1 MKVVQPRNIVAAVA
15 AMLLLTFLFVHQQPI
30 SPREHNGFVRNLH
43 FTKQLDAEVNRDLLN
58 ARYDL
63 LSSYDPFT
71 QKLGELDEVRRSL
84 QTIPS
89 FVSGHDREKLQGLLQ
104 TESDLV
110 AKKIGLVEIFKSDNA
125 ILRNSARYFPVLI
138 AEASE
143 KAQKEHNHALAD
155 QLDLLLRDV
164 LIYELTPHSDLANAI
179 ALQSA
184 SLRAFRL
191 PMTPILDSVAA
202 HAATITHY
210 KPRVETGI
218 EQLHSLAIAGSI
230 DNVSRAYFSLYET
243 TQLNKDVFRFVL
255 YLCSVLLL
263 AYAAEKT
270 FSLLKYRV
278 TVEQAKAANQAK
290 GQFLA
295 NMSHEIRTPM
305 NGILGVTE
313 LLLDT
318 NIDTEQKDYLG
329 MVKSSAQSLLSL
341 INDILD
347 FSKVEA
353 GKLILEDIEFN
364 LRETLL
370 AAVRAVAVRAHQK
383 GLELVL
389 DIAPGVPE
397 TIKGDPTRLG
407 QVILNLIGNAVKFT
421 SQGEVLLRVKKDEV
435 SIGPGT
441 ELHFAVIDTGI
452 GISKEKQRLVFESFT
467 QADSSMSREF
477 GGTGLGLTISA
488 RLVEAMGGR
497 LSVES
502 QVGVGSTFQFSARF
516 SSTQASVSE
525 SDLNAHS
532 LKGVRVLAAD
542 DNLSNRQFLVGALS
556 SWGMRAT
563 GVETAEQVWTS
574 MREARRLGLPF
585 DIVLIDAHLG
595 GSGGFALASEVKKE
609 RAFGAPEIVMLTS
622 FGVPGETAQCHKIG
636 VNSFVTKPVDRMDLF
651 RALTKVVATAG
662 QLKTAVSPAPA
673 QKDVVSGAQLTIL
686 LAEDNRVNQVVATRL
701 LEKRGH
707 TVIVAENGK
716 AAVEAVEKQH
726 FDLVLMDV
734 QMPEMDGLEAT
745 AAIRARE
752 VAGRHLP
759 IIAMTASA
767 MLGDRE
773 RCLEWGMDGYL
784 TKPLNIQELYQTVE
798 TVVKLPATEPELVAS

>member
-1 MKVVQPRNIVAAVA
+1 MSVVQPRNILAALA
-15 AMLLLTFLFVHQQPI
+15 AMLLLTFLFVRQQPI
-30 SPREHNGFVRNLH
+30 SPREHNNFVRNLH

-71 QKLGELDEVRRSL
+71 QKLGELDKVRRSL
-84 QTIPS
+84 QAIPS
-89 FVSGHDREKLQGLLQ
+89 FVTGHDREKLKELLKA
-104 TESDLV
+104 ESDVV
-110 AKKIGLVEIFKSDNA
+110 AKKTGLVEVFKSDNA
-125 ILRNSARYFPVLI
+125 ILRNSTRYFPVLI
-138 AEASE
+138 AEACE
-143 KAQKEHNHALAD
+143 KAKQEHNHALAD

-164 LIYELTPHSDLANAI
+164 LIYELTPHSDLGDAI

-184 SLRAFRL
+184 SLKASGTSMR
-191 PMTPILDSVAA
+191 PILDSVAA
-202 HAATITHY
+202 HAATIVHY
-210 KPRVETGI
+210 KPRVQAGI
-218 EQLHSLAIAGSI
+218 EQLHSLAIAASI
-230 DNVSRAYFSLYET
+230 DDVSRAYFSLYET
-243 TQLNKDVFRFVL
+243 TQMNKDAFRFVL

-318 NIDTEQKDYLG
+318 HIDAEQKDYLG
-329 MVKSSAQSLLSL
+329 MLKSSAQSLLSL

-364 LRETLL
+364 LRESLL
-370 AAVRAVAVRAHQK
+370 AAVRAVAVSAHHK

-389 DIAPGVPE
+389 DIAPDVPE

-407 QVILNLIGNAVKFT
+407 QVILNLVGNAVKFT
-421 SQGEVLLRVKKDEV
+421 SQGEVLLRVKKDEDPTDV
-435 SIGPGT
+435 GT
-441 ELHFAVIDTGI
+441 ILHFAVIDTGI
-452 GISKEKQRLVFESFT
+452 GISKEKQKLIFESFT

-477 GGTGLGLTISA
+477 GGSGLGLTIST

-497 LSVES
+497 LSVDS
-502 QVGVGSTFQFSARF
+502 QPGVGSTFQFRVRF

-525 SDLNAHS
+525 SGLNWQA
-532 LKGVRVLAAD
+532 LEGVRVLAVD
-542 DNLSNRQFLVGALS
+542 DNFSNRQLLLGALS
-556 SWGMRAT
+556 SWGMHAT
-563 GVETAEQVWTS
+563 AVETAEQVWTE
-574 MREARRLGLPF
+574 MYEAKRLGLPF
-585 DIVLIDAHLG
+585 TIVLIDAHLR
-595 GSGGFALASEVKKE
+595 STEGFSLASEVKKE
-609 RAFGAPEIVMLTS
+609 RAFGDPELVMLTS
-622 FGVPGETAQCHKIG
+622 FGVPGETAQCHRIG
-636 VNSFVTKPVDRMDLF
+636 VTSFVTKPVDRMDLF
-651 RALTKVVATAG
+651 NALTKAVATSG
-662 QLKTAVSPAPA
+662 QLKRVVNPAPA
-673 QKDVVSGAQLTIL
+673 QKDIALGAQLTIL

-707 TVIVAENGK
+707 TVIVAENGR
-716 AAVEAVEKQH
+716 AAVEATEKQK

-745 AAIRARE
+745 ASIRARE
-752 VAGRHLP
+752 EAGRHVP

-784 TKPLNIQELYQTVE
+784 TKPLNLQELYQTIE
-798 TVVKLPATEPELVAS
+798 AVVKLPVPELVAS